1 MCPSLCVS
9 VAVVWFNVR
18 VIGGECFRCV
28 ECNFVLKIPPE
39 QPEQKFPYPKRKG
52 EQFLGVVVLGS
63 PAKIL
68 CLFWR
73 MQRARVEKKRA
84 ENHARQTHTHTK
96 LTSACG
102 ERCLGGAK
110 RRCKTDEAREEKLRA
125 KAKQNRGK
133 LELPL

>member
-1 MCPSLCVS
+1 MNFVNNLPRMCPSLCVS

-52 EQFLGVVVLGS
+52 EHFLGVVVLGS

-68 CLFWR
+68 C
-73 MQRARVEKKRA
+73 RVLEDAASESGEKKSRKSCKA
-84 ENHARQTHTHTK
+84 DAHTHKTNK
-96 LTSACG
+96 RLRG
-102 ERCLGGAK
+102 EMFWWSK
-110 RRCKTDEAREEKLRA
+110 KVV
-125 KAKQNRGK
+125 
-133 LELPL
+133 